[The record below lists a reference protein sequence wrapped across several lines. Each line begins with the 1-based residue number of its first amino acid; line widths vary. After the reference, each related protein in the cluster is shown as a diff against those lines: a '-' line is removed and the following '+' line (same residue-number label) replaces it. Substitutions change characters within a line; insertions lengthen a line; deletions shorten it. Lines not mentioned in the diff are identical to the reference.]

1 MRQVVLDIETTGLEY
16 KEGHK
21 IIEIACLE
29 LSNYLPTGKIYQT
42 FINPEKESSSSAKE
56 KHGISDDFLKDKK
69 LFNEIVPDFL
79 KFVKDSTIIAHNGI
93 VFDIP
98 FLNYELRFNK
108 LNIIKN
114 PIIDTLILAR
124 KLFPG
129 SPANLDALCR
139 RFDIDLSIRKKHG
152 ALIDAKLLAKVYLEL
167 KGGQQPNLILESEEK
182 KEKIEEVKIIKK
194 KILKDRKFVLS
205 SEEIEKHK
213 DFIKKIKSPIWNQ
226 YN

>member
-69 LFNEIVPDFL
+69 LFKEIVPDFL
-79 KFVKDSTIIAHNGI
+79 KFVKDSTIVAHNGI

-139 RFDIDLSIRKKHG
+139 RFDIDLSVRKKHG

-194 KILKDRKFVLS
+194 KILKDRKIVLS

-213 DFIKKIKSPIWNQ
+213 DF
-226 YN
+226 

>member
-69 LFNEIVPDFL
+69 LFKEIVPDFL
-79 KFVKDSTIIAHNGI
+79 KFVKDSTIVAHNGI

-139 RFDIDLSIRKKHG
+139 RFDIDLSVRKKHG

-167 KGGQQPNLILESEEK
+167 KGGQQPNLILESKEK

>member
-42 FINPEKESSSSAKE
+42 FINPERESSSSAKE

-79 KFVKDSTIIAHNGI
+79 KFVKDSTIVAHNGI

-139 RFDIDLSIRKKHG
+139 RFDIDLSVRKKHG
-152 ALIDAKLLAKVYLEL
+152 ALIDARLLAKVYLEL

>member
-79 KFVKDSTIIAHNGI
+79 KFVKDSTIVAHNGI

-139 RFDIDLSIRKKHG
+139 RFDIDLSVRKKHG

>member
-69 LFNEIVPDFL
+69 LFKEIVPDFL
-79 KFVKDSTIIAHNGI
+79 KFVKDSTIVAHNGI

-139 RFDIDLSIRKKHG
+139 RFDIDLSVRKKHG
-152 ALIDAKLLAKVYLEL
+152 ALIDARLLAKVYLEL
-167 KGGQQPNLILESEEK
+167 KGGQQPNLILESKEK

>member
-42 FINPEKESSSSAKE
+42 FINPERESSSSAKE

-69 LFNEIVPDFL
+69 LFKEIVPDFL
-79 KFVKDSTIIAHNGI
+79 KFVKDSTIVAHNGI

-98 FLNYELRFNK
+98 FLNYELRLNK

-139 RFDIDLSIRKKHG
+139 RFDIDLSVRKKHG

-167 KGGQQPNLILESEEK
+167 KGGQQPNLILESKEK

>member
-69 LFNEIVPDFL
+69 LFKEIVPDFL

-139 RFDIDLSIRKKHG
+139 RFDIDLSVRKKHG

>member
-79 KFVKDSTIIAHNGI
+79 KFVKDSTIVAHNGI

-139 RFDIDLSIRKKHG
+139 RFDIDLSVRKKHG
-152 ALIDAKLLAKVYLEL
+152 ALIDARLLAKVYLEL
-167 KGGQQPNLILESEEK
+167 KGGQQPNLILESKEK

>member
-139 RFDIDLSIRKKHG
+139 RFDIDLSVRKKHG

-213 DFIKKIKSPIWNQ
+213 DFLKKIKSPIWNQ

>member
-79 KFVKDSTIIAHNGI
+79 KFIKDSTIIAHNGI

-139 RFDIDLSIRKKHG
+139 RFDIDLSVRKKHG

-167 KGGQQPNLILESEEK
+167 KGGQQPNLILESKEK

>member
-79 KFVKDSTIIAHNGI
+79 KFIKDSTIIAHNGI

-139 RFDIDLSIRKKHG
+139 RFDIDLSVRKKHG